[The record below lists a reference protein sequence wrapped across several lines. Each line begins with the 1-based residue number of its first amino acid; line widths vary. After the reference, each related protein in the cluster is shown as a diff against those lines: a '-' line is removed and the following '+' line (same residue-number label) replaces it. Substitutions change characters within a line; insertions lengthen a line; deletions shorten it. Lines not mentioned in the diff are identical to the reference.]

1 MVGAEVEVVSNES
14 PNWNSLAAY
23 VHQEIGYAIEPHKY
37 YLLDNHIKPL
47 MKRGSFPNVESLVLR
62 CRTDTQLRQE
72 VINAVTINETYFF
85 RDEYL
90 WKDLNTRVIP
100 ELVQEVKFSNTLRI
114 LICAC
119 SKGQEIYT
127 LAMVLDQMRDQ
138 LGSVRADILATDI
151 DTSVIEYAQA
161 GIYSE
166 FELSRGLD
174 PRLREKYFKQVAS
187 NRFQI
192 DDSLKQNITFQQ
204 WNLAEALPVSHR
216 FDLIFCRNVMIYFDV
231 ELKKKVFGG
240 LAHVLNNYGYLAIG
254 GSESALNVTDILTPR
269 RIGGTTFLQKVY

>member
-1 MVGAEVEVVSNES
+1 MVMGMEVVSDSS

-47 MKRGSFPNVESLVLR
+47 MQRESFANVEALVFR
-62 CRTDTQLRQE
+62 CRSDTQLRQE

-85 RDEYL
+85 RDENL
-90 WKDLNTRVIP
+90 WKDLSDRVIP
-100 ELVQEVKFSNTLRI
+100 ELVGEVKYSNTLRI

-127 LAMVLDQMRDQ
+127 LAMVLDQLRNV
-138 LGSVRADILATDI
+138 LGSVRPDILATDI
-151 DTSVIEYAQA
+151 DTSVIDYAKA
-161 GIYSE
+161 GVYSE

-174 PRLREKYFKQVAS
+174 PRLKDRYFSAIGP
-187 NRFQI
+187 NRFEVSE
-192 DDSLKQNITFQQ
+192 DLKRYVRFQQ
-204 WNLAEALPVSHR
+204 WNLAEALPVNHR
-216 FDLIFCRNVMIYFDV
+216 FDLIFCRNVMIYFDAD
-231 ELKKKVFGG
+231 LKKRVFGG

-254 GSESALNVTDILTPR
+254 GSESALNVTTELSPR
-269 RIGGTTFLQKVY
+269 RIGATTFLQKKY